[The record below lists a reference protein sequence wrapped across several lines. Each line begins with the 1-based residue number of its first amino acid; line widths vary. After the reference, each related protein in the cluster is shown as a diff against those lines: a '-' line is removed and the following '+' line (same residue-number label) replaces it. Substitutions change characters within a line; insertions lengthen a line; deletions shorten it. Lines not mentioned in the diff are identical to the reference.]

1 MNDNKINYPI
11 GELPQSAS
19 QSSQAVDEI
28 AEKKRNQKKSLIKL
42 GAMGVLT
49 AVTIIIGSISWFT
62 MNREVEG
69 SGVQMTA
76 SGANFEISSP
86 TGGNLSPG
94 LWYDPYHKKIR
105 DDNSESNA
113 ELPSYVWMM
122 SDESNFGNYRYS
134 DETERIG
141 GIKPGSYGKVTFNV
155 TPLVDEINLEFDFDI
170 IGYHSSDSLFDEGN
184 ENTPLTLTPVAD
196 MGSKGEDI
204 ANYLNGHI
212 LLFENRTPVY
222 ETITEKDPNTG
233 EETVTVTQNILRY
246 DYSGLIATDEDM
258 SRVLNNTA
266 KTHFSGKNTVT
277 PVDIYWIWPNT
288 LSTIVD
294 IGGDD
299 LTSVPCSTAD
309 KDRLA
314 DCVLTHPQY
323 FLKGYVADTSGNS
336 DNNGSEENGGEENS
350 SGSSLTLQDIID
362 DYELYSDMYDM
373 ADNDIGMNVNY
384 ILLKLTASENT
395 LTDDNEENV
404 PDP

>member
-1 MNDNKINYPI
+1 M
-11 GELPQSAS
+11 
-19 QSSQAVDEI
+19 
-28 AEKKRNQKKSLIKL
+28 R
-42 GAMGVLT
+42 
-49 AVTIIIGSISWFT
+49 
-62 MNREVEG
+62 
-69 SGVQMTA
+69 A

-105 DDNSESNA
+105 GDNSESNA

-122 SDESNFGNYRYS
+122 SDESNFGNYTYES
-134 DETERIG
+134 AEEKVG

-155 TPLVDEINLEFDFDI
+155 TPLIDQIDLQFAFDVV
-170 IGYHSSDSLFDEGN
+170 GYHSSDSLFDEEN
-184 ENTPLTLTPVAD
+184 ENTPLTLTAIAD
-196 MGSKGEDI
+196 MGDKKAGI
-204 ANYLNGHI
+204 ADYLNGHI

-222 ETITEKDPNTG
+222 ETLTEKDPDTG

>member
-1 MNDNKINYPI
+1 MFDKLNNSYPAPP
-11 GELPQSAS
+11 GR
-19 QSSQAVDEI
+19 DEKR
-28 AEKKRNQKKSLIKL
+28 KKRALLLKL
-42 GAMGVLT
+42 SAMLALS
-49 AVTIIIGSISWFT
+49 AVIVIFGSIAWFT
-62 MNREVEG
+62 MSREVAG
-69 SGVQMTA
+69 NGMKMAA
-76 SGANFEISSP
+76 SSENFIISSP
-86 TGGNLSPG
+86 NGENRTAG
-94 LWYDPYHKKIR
+94 LWYDPYHQKIR
-105 DDNSESNA
+105 GDSSESA
-113 ELPSYVWMM
+113 GDIPAGVWLIT
-122 SDESNFGNYRYS
+122 DEANFGNYRYS

-196 MGSKGEDI
+196 MGSKGEKI

-222 ETITEKDPNTG
+222 EMITEKDPETG

-299 LTSVPCSTAD
+299 LTSVPCSTTD

-323 FLKGYVADTSGNS
+323 FLKGYEADTSGNS

>member
-1 MNDNKINYPI
+1 MFDKLNNSYPAPP
-11 GELPQSAS
+11 GR
-19 QSSQAVDEI
+19 DDKR
-28 AEKKRNQKKSLIKL
+28 KKRALLLKL
-42 GAMGVLT
+42 SAMLALS
-49 AVTIIIGSISWFT
+49 AVIVIFGSIAWFT
-62 MNREVEG
+62 MNRDAEG
-69 SGVQMTA
+69 SGVQMRA
-76 SGANFEISSP
+76 SGARFEISSP

-105 DDNSESNA
+105 GDNSESNA

-122 SDESNFGNYRYS
+122 SDESNFGNYTYES
-134 DETERIG
+134 AEEKVG

-155 TPLVDEINLEFDFDI
+155 TPLIDQIDLQFAFDVV
-170 IGYHSSDSLFDEGN
+170 GYHSSDSLFDEGN

-222 ETITEKDPNTG
+222 ETITEKDPDTG

-323 FLKGYVADTSGNS
+323 FLKGYEADTSGNS